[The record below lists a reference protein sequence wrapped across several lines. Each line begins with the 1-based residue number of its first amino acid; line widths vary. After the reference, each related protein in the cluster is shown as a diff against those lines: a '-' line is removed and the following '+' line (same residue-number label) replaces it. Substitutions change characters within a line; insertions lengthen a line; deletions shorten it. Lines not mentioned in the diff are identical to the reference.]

1 MPTFKIT
8 LAYDGTD
15 YVGWQRQANG
25 VSIQSLIEDALR
37 VLDGREVRVTGAG
50 RTDAGVHALGQV
62 AAFTIERTLSSGA
75 LLRAL
80 NAQLPGA
87 IRVLA
92 ADEAAPTFH
101 PRFGARTKTYRYR
114 IWNGDVI
121 SPFERRY
128 AWHVTGA
135 LDLDAMRDA
144 ARLVEGRHDFAA
156 FQASGGSAATSEREV
171 FVSRIAECG
180 LRIICGWRMAD
191 GGVLPIGGCDTPPQ
205 SVVGNPQSAILNPSA
220 VRNPQSAIL
229 LSYEISGSGFLRH
242 MVRNIVGSLVE
253 VGRGRR
259 PAGWIGDLLAS
270 RNRTAAGPTAPAVG
284 LFLVS
289 VEYGGAL
296 AA

>member
-1 MPTFKIT
+1 MPSFKIT

-25 VSIQSLIEDALR
+25 VSIQSLLEDALR
-37 VLDGREVRVTGAG
+37 ALDGRDVRVTGAG

-62 AAFTIERTLSSGA
+62 AAFTIERTLSA
-75 LLRAL
+75 DAVLRAL
-80 NAQLPGA
+80 NAHLPGA
-87 IRVLA
+87 IRVVM

-101 PRFGARTKTYRYR
+101 PRFCACTKTYRYR

-128 AWHVTGA
+128 AWHLTGT
-135 LDLDAMRDA
+135 LDLDAMRAA

-156 FQASGGSAATSEREV
+156 FQASGGSATTSEREV
-171 FVSRIAECG
+171 FSSRFDCQS
-180 LRIICGWRMAD
+180 
-191 GGVLPIGGCDTPPQ
+191 PIPNPEL
-205 SVVGNPQSAILNPSA
+205 VV
-220 VRNPQSAIL
+220 
-229 LSYEISGSGFLRH
+229 YEISGSGFLRH
-242 MVRNIVGSLVE
+242 MVRTIVGSRVE

-259 PAGWIGDLLAS
+259 PAGWIGDLLAL
-270 RNRTAAGPTAPAVG
+270 RDRTAAGPTAPAMG

-296 AA
+296 AALS